1 MAKFCIHC
9 GRKLKEGEVCD
20 CQVKKNL
27 ESDNLGASL
36 LEVIKGIFIKPVDTI
51 KKFTNDKHFTLALI
65 LLGIF
70 SVAISL
76 FVISFVKNLSD
87 VATSAMG
94 GISLYAIGMRTLSIP
109 YLKIFFISLIIAILF
124 IFIYTGI
131 LYLVN
136 SVMFKGDKD
145 FKKIFSMYGVC
156 SVVVTLS
163 LLVGAIF
170 AFINV
175 VLGVAIFLI
184 GSILNTVYVFK
195 GIQFLGVKDENKHGY
210 IYLITTIFYGIF
222 MFIVSLLFS

>member
-36 LEVIKGIFIKPVDTI
+36 LEAIKGIFIKPVDTI

-136 SVMFKGDKD
+136 SIIFKGDRR
-145 FKKIFSMYGVC
+145 FKKVFSMYGVT
-156 SVVVTLS
+156 SVIMTIS
-163 LLVGAIF
+163 LLVSSIF
-170 AFINV
+170 MFV
-175 VLGVAIFLI
+175 TPVLGIVIFLL
-184 GSILNTVYVFK
+184 GSILNVVYILK
-195 GIQFLGVKDENKHGY
+195 GIEFLGVKDLNKHGY
-210 IYLITTIFYGIF
+210 IYLITTVFYMIVLF
-222 MFIVSLLFS
+222 IISLMFS